1 MRRRGKGKW
10 RGRGNKDGGEMER
23 EREREGAKGEEGR
36 DEYDTDSSSAIMD
49 VSPILRISASV
60 GSTV

>member
-1 MRRRGKGKW
+1 MEGKW
-10 RGRGNKDGGEMER
+10 R